1 MQNISVSVPLSSHKK
16 LTPITGINLE
26 SIPIGDIYAYLD
38 DKETLFDIYKS
49 ASHFAS
55 IHKISPWQAYRYI
68 NLERL
73 IPISDGILSVYL
85 CCNPI
90 YRQTLLDN
98 QDKKIDL

>member
-1 MQNISVSVPLSSHKK
+1 MRRNRNRFNHFVFCPKPKLELKIVDNTLQNISVSVPLSSHKK

-55 IHKISPWQAYRYI
+55 IHKISP
-68 NLERL
+68 
-73 IPISDGILSVYL
+73 
-85 CCNPI
+85 
-90 YRQTLLDN
+90 
-98 QDKKIDL
+98 